1 MPVQLLAFETI
12 CLTVQ
17 PGPTASPCLTH
28 LHQIHLDSD
37 HLRPSSLQVLLGRLE
52 GVPAAAVSCGWQ
64 LIAWRQ
70 HHFPRTST
78 FLLVHLML
86 RSSSQG
92 IGTGPCD
99 SFQGLLHNIIDG
111 QGCFLF
117 ENAAWVTWDKQF
129 SIYLNS
135 INLRAT
141 GSVLIGRLSA
151 LSDIEH

>member
-99 SFQGLLHNIIDG
+99 SFQGLLHTI
-111 QGCFLF
+111 LL
-117 ENAAWVTWDKQF
+117 TDKDV
-129 SIYLNS
+129 SYLKMQP
-135 INLRAT
+135 
-141 GSVLIGRLSA
+141 G
-151 LSDIEH
+151 